1 MAKECPYCGNPI
13 PEKSRKT
20 YCSERCRRDMQNER
34 RRDER
39 AEFLEQ
45 LEIEKARP
53 MGNPFDLDFIATLD
67 FWDAAELYANA
78 CLDPEPVKEAN
89 SYDNVMRVYY
99 TLIEKEQA
107 KPKKMRQGWLMY

>member
-1 MAKECPYCGNPI
+1 MAICPHCYAEFPDG
-13 PEKSRKT
+13 SRKT
-20 YCSERCRRDMQNER
+20 YCSTRCRRDAQNER

-53 MGNPFDLDFIATLD
+53 MANPFDLDFISTLD
-67 FWDAAELYANA
+67 WWEAAQVYQNA
-78 CLDPEPVKEAN
+78 CLDPEPVKEVT

>member
-53 MGNPFDLDFIATLD
+53 MGNPFDLDFISALD
-67 FWDAAELYANA
+67 WWEAAEVYANA
-78 CLDPEPVKEAN
+78 CLDPEPSRVDT
-89 SYDNVMRVYY
+89 SYDKVQRAYRA
-99 TLIEKEQA
+99 LQDKELA
-107 KPKKMRQGWLMY
+107 KPQKFVQGWLM